1 MITTFFGAGDG
12 IRTLDPNLG
21 KVVLRGIAAAGAI
34 AASRA
39 DMIAARLLAEKLQQ
53 VGIGGMSLAS
63 SRPQRVALST
73 ALRAARP
80 SCARDNR

>member
-1 MITTFFGAGDG
+1 
-12 IRTLDPNLG
+12 
-21 KVVLRGIAAAGAI
+21 
-34 AASRA
+34 
-39 DMIAARLLAEKLQQ
+39 MIAARLLAEKLQQ